1 MPLLNFDALDAT
13 PLQRE
18 PFDYLVVP
26 DFLTPGALAAANRDY
41 PEITTPGN
49 KDLEALHYGPG
60 FRDLIDELTGPEFA
74 RHIAGKFGVNLDE
87 TVTTVTVRKFSEASD
102 GNIHTDHWSKLIT
115 VLVYFNTDW
124 DEQAGQLRLL
134 RSRTDIEDYAAEVPP
149 AGGTLLVFR
158 RTPVSWH
165 GHKRF
170 VGERRMLQL
179 NFIRNNRL
187 ARYTQQAARFSTRM
201 MKQLAR
207 ISRQGQ
213 SQDSRGSSSKQD

>member
-1 MPLLNFDALDAT
+1 MPLLNFAALDAT
-13 PLQRE
+13 PLKRE

-26 DFLTPGALAAANRDY
+26 DFLTPGALAGANRDY
-41 PEITTPGN
+41 PEITSPGN

-60 FRDLIDELTGPEFA
+60 FGALIDELTGAEFA
-74 RHIAGKFGVNLDE
+74 RHIAGKFGVDLDDAA
-87 TVTTVTVRKFSEASD
+87 TTVTVRKFSEASD

-124 DEQAGQLRLL
+124 DEQGGQLRLL
-134 RSRTDIEDYAAEVPP
+134 RSGTDIEDYAVEVPP
-149 AGGTLLVFR
+149 AGGTLLAFR
-158 RTPVSWH
+158 RTRVSWH

-179 NFIRNNRL
+179 NFIKNTRL

-201 MKQLAR
+201 VKQLAR
-207 ISRQGQ
+207 IAQPGQ
-213 SQDSRGSSSKQD
+213 AAASDRSSNT